1 VEAAIRR
8 GIGLLLTHQRARE
21 EGGTVIHQP

>member
-1 VEAAIRR
+1 MEAAIRR
-8 GIGLLLTHQRARE
+8 GIGLLLTRQMARE